1 MFEQSSKGNTDITL
15 VVFPNL
21 AEFLAVDTRAKLPGR
36 PMLHSLDL
44 ADVAGPGFADS
55 LEDEFNRIV
64 REREAG
70 FVGLM
75 GIPGKVEDLV
85 RNRAIRNMLDLVS
98 QDTDE
103 VTKGEAASVGV
114 LFFTGAL
121 LRIDGEQV
129 RELADDL
136 FGKRLPAGLLNDLS
150 EMIVDLMTK
159 QSDAEA
165 QTTKSFL
172 GGMING
178 KGGTYATLWERR
190 KD

>member
-1 MFEQSSKGNTDITL
+1 MFDQSSKGNTDITL

-21 AEFLAVDTRAKLPGR
+21 AEFLAVDTRDKLPGR

-55 LEDEFNRIV
+55 LEDGFNRIV
-64 REREAG
+64 RDREAG

-75 GIPGKVEDLV
+75 GIPGKVEELARNQMMSNMMDL
-85 RNRAIRNMLDLVS
+85 IT
-98 QDTDE
+98 QDTE
-103 VTKGEAASVGV
+103 QPAKGESTSVGV

-129 RELADDL
+129 RELANDL
-136 FGKRLPAGLLNDLS
+136 FGERLPAGLMNDLS

-159 QSDAEA
+159 QSEAESRS
-165 QTTKSFL
+165 TKMSL
-172 GGMING
+172 GGMISG
-178 KGGTYATLWERR
+178 KGGPYATLWERR